1 MSNSMSCEKNILDL
15 TLDASTPAATDV
27 VMFTKADGTTVIRRW
42 STLLQRPFKRVMVKC
57 NGTEGDSVTFLDLVG
72 IPLTSIVDIQ
82 RSGVG
87 VESIVT
93 TPPVGLEAY
102 YDGGV
107 AGAVKFSTSLFNGE
121 FVKVIY
127 Q

>member
-1 MSNSMSCEKNILDL
+1 MSCEKNILDL
-15 TLDASTPAATDV
+15 TLDASTPSANDV
-27 VMFTKADGTTVIRRW
+27 VMFTKPDGTTVIRRW

-82 RSGVG
+82 RSGIG
-87 VESIVT
+87 VDEIVT
-93 TPPVGLEAY
+93 ILPTGLQAY
-102 YDGGV
+102 YDNGV
-107 AGAVKFSTSLFNGE
+107 AGKVQFATTLFNGE

>member
-1 MSNSMSCEKNILDL
+1 MSCEKNILDL
-15 TLDASTPAATDV
+15 TLDASAPTSTDV

-42 STLLQRPFKRVMVKC
+42 STIGQRAFKIAKVKC
-57 NGTEGDSVTFLDLVG
+57 NGTEGTSVTLSDLVG
-72 IPLTSIVDIQ
+72 IPRDRIVDIQ

-87 VESIVT
+87 VEDIVT
-93 TPPVGLEAY
+93 VMPTGLEAY
-102 YDGGV
+102 YDN
-107 AGAVKFSTSLFNGE
+107 GAVGLVQFASVLFNGE